1 MTRRRI
7 LLEMEVQRDL
17 FAPGGSCY
25 RKDSSTVVQNIYRL
39 VHWATGEGIPV
50 ISTLLRVPF
59 GRRGP
64 LADVPH
70 CVDGTEGEHKL
81 VRTLLPGRINF
92 GLRNTTDLPPR
103 LLSHYRQVVFEKRHT
118 DIFAHSRIERL
129 ITEQIRYGVFVIC
142 GAGLAQGIFQAAIG
156 LRSRG
161 FYVICPT
168 DAILHL
174 GHPRETEA
182 LNRMAAKGVV
192 FVPTARILATSHS
205 HRIVPIRAHAP
216 ARSTA

>member
-25 RKDSSTVVQNIYRL
+25 RKDSSAVAQNIYSLIR
-39 VHWATGEGIPV
+39 WAMDDDIPV
-50 ISTLLRVPF
+50 ISTVLRVPF
-59 GRRGP
+59 GRHGP

-70 CVDGTEGEHKL
+70 CVDGTVGEHKL
-81 VRTLLPGRINF
+81 VRTLLPGRVNL
-92 GLRNTTDLPPR
+92 GLRNSTDLPPR
-103 LLSHYRQVVFEKRHT
+103 LLTKYRQVIFEKRFT
-118 DIFAHSRIERL
+118 DIFSHARIERL
-129 ITEQIRYGVFVIC
+129 ITEQIRCGVFVIC

-168 DAILHL
+168 DGILHL
-174 GHPRETEA
+174 GHPREDEA
-182 LNRMAAKGVV
+182 IHRMAAKGVV
-192 FVPTARILATSHS
+192 FVPTARILATGHA
-205 HRIVPIRAHAP
+205 HHIVPIRARLP
-216 ARSTA
+216 IRSTA

>member
-25 RKDSSTVVQNIYRL
+25 RKESSIVAQNIYRL
-39 VHWATGEGIPV
+39 VRWAMADGISV
-50 ISTLLRVPF
+50 ISTVLRVPF
-59 GRRGP
+59 GRHGP
-64 LADVPH
+64 LAPVPH

-81 VRTLLPGRINF
+81 VKTLLPGRINL
-92 GLRNTTDLPPR
+92 GLRNSTDLPPR
-103 LLSHYRQVVFEKRHT
+103 LLSKYRQVIFEKRHT

-129 ITEQIRYGVFVIC
+129 ITEQICHGVFVIC

-168 DAILHL
+168 DAILRL
-174 GHPRETEA
+174 GHPHEA
-182 LNRMAAKGVV
+182 AALERMAAKGVV
-192 FVPTARILATSHS
+192 FVPTARILATGHA
-205 HRIVPIRAHAP
+205 HRIVPIRPHAP
-216 ARSTA
+216 IRSTA